1 MRRSGLNRDTLGM
14 AMSASSSRVL
24 REDQQLGLKRS
35 CPLGIDSLGA
45 APRRMKFNPSSKD
58 ELSQGMVKNSISFE
72 DPTRSNSAIIQG
84 PNKGTTANN
93 INAESKHSLPNYNS
107 GASDSSTS
115 SRSKQIANSNSVAPS
130 INGSIPSHTNGHV
143 RECSPNLN
151 SHQNGEDDIKASV
164 EKATISRFNKIS
176 QNGKSEDFG
185 VPFEHV
191 IDYAVGFGLHR
202 HAVLPAVED
211 MFKDEEKKD
220 ENVKNWRICQWARV
234 VHEWCGKGQVYLE
247 DDNGLVHSAKI
258 SRVDPSSML
267 SLASWYNTGGDKV
280 LPISSPDWSRIWCSG
295 PGIPGYELWQIECF
309 GEMLGVVSVQRL
321 DFETS
326 KTVIQG
332 LRLNPKYNPLVYK
345 RHKGIRAPD
354 KHFKGVATWL
364 VFHVLY
370 LSCLYGGDGVR
381 AEIPKHPPLEEFYFT
396 LFSDNEWNDSGHL
409 CVSMEAQERWDVL
422 KAGISHLLRL
432 HQSYQRK
439 VDL

>member
-1 MRRSGLNRDTLGM
+1 MRRSGLKRDTLGM
-14 AMSASSSRVL
+14 SMSASSSRVL

-45 APRRMKFNPSSKD
+45 APRRMKFNPSPKD
-58 ELSQGMVKNSISFE
+58 DLSQGLVKKSISFE
-72 DPTRSNSAIIQG
+72 EATRSNSAVIQVN
-84 PNKGTTANN
+84 NKETAMNN
-93 INAESKHSLPNYNS
+93 INADTKKSLPHSNS

-115 SRSKQIANSNSVAPS
+115 SRGKQIPNISSVNPS
-130 INGSIPSHTNGHV
+130 VNGSISSHRNANV
-143 RECSPNLN
+143 QECSLDAD
-151 SHQNGEDDIKASV
+151 SHQNDKDDIKASV
-164 EKATISRFNKIS
+164 EKATASRFNKIS
-176 QNGKSEDFG
+176 QNGKPENFG

-202 HAVLPAVED
+202 HAILPAVDD
-211 MFKDEEKKD
+211 MYKGEETND
-220 ENVKNWRICQWARV
+220 ENIKNWRICQWARV

-258 SRVDPSSML
+258 ARVDPSSTI
-267 SLASWYNTGGDKV
+267 SLASWYDTGGDKV

-345 RHKGIRAPD
+345 RHKGIRSPD

-381 AEIPKHPPLEEFYFT
+381 AEIPKHPPLEEFYLT
-396 LFSDNEWNDSGHL
+396 LFSDNEWNESGHL

-422 KAGISHLLRL
+422 KAGISHLMRL

-439 VDL
+439 VEL